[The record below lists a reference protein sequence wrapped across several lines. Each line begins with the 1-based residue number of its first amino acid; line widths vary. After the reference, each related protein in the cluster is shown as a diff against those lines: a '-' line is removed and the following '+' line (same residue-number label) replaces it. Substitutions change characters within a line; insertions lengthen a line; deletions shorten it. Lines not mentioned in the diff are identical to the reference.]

1 MLLRLLISPSSL
13 LSQQMTL
20 SPISDRNL
28 LEYKE
33 GFGHPQSLSSTM
45 LFLIQL

>member
-1 MLLRLLISPSSL
+1 MLLRLISPSSL

-20 SPISDRNL
+20 PPISNRDL

-33 GFGHPQSLSSTM
+33 GFGHPPSLSSTM